1 MRARSL
7 FSLGVAFAFLAAAAV
22 AQAGVKGDYLEMR
35 TCSIYTGPCFANG
48 EVGVTGHEAF
58 MAWQIESGDHQGVN
72 LAGLKVVLAV
82 KAADTL
88 AMGGGMVVN
97 PFPARSVILVDEKA
111 NSAQRAALVEFVKQ
125 QAGPLAANVVRVD
138 AMPIDMK
145 LDHTEMA
152 ASLKAGNE
160 VSMQTRKL
168 QSGDCVCSNEEIYYP
183 PLTKVQNYAPAF
195 TLDAK
200 FVGKGLGT
208 QWSAPGTRSAFL
220 ATFGE

>member
-7 FSLGVAFAFLAAAAV
+7 FSLGVAFSVLAAAAV

-35 TCSIYTGPCFANG
+35 TCSVYTGPCFANG
-48 EVGVTGHEAF
+48 EVGLTGSEAF
-58 MAWQIESGDHQGVN
+58 MAWQIESGDHQGVD

-82 KAADTL
+82 KASGTL
-88 AMGGGMVVN
+88 GMGGGVVVK
-97 PFPARSVILVDEKA
+97 PFPVRSVILVDEKA
-111 NSAQRAALVEFVKQ
+111 NSAQRAALVEFVKER
-125 QAGPLAANVVRVD
+125 AGELAKDVVRVD

-145 LDHTEMA
+145 LDHVDMA

-160 VSMQTRKL
+160 VSMHTRKL
-168 QSGDCVCSNEEIYYP
+168 QAGDCVCSNEVVFYP
-183 PLTKVQNYAPAF
+183 PLTKVENYAPAF
-195 TLDAK
+195 TLDAN
-200 FVGKGLGT
+200 FAGKGLGT